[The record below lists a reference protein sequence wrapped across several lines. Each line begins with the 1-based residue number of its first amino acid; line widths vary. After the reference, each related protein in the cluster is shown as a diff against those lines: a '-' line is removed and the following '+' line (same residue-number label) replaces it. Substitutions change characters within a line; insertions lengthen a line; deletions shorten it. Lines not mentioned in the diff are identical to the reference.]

1 MALVKQN
8 LQDGIKA
15 ALDNAVDQKWSRD
28 QVAEAWANAIHAY
41 VSAAEVGG
49 VASNVSVSVPLNVPT
64 PSQGTGTATQTGTVT
79 IK

>member
-8 LQDGIKA
+8 LQDSIKA
-15 ALDNAVDQKWSRD
+15 ALNSALTENWSLD

-41 VSAAEVGG
+41 VSAAEVSG
-49 VASNVSVSVPLNVPT
+49 VASNVSVTVPLNVPT
-64 PSQGTGTATQTGTVT
+64 PSHGTGTATQTGTVT

>member
-8 LQDGIKA
+8 LQTAIKA
-15 ALDNAVDQKWSRD
+15 ALDNAVNQNWTLD
-28 QVAEAWANAIHAY
+28 QVAEAWANAIHGY

-49 VASNVSVSVPLNVPT
+49 VSSSVTVSVPI
-64 PSQGTGTATQTGTVT
+64 TGNSPEHGSGSATQTGTVT